1 MRAELSF
8 SAPRFA
14 DADERPDAVSSNQ
27 ERALLVWLA
36 GRLTALGLVSDAEV
50 EPSGPEWFLDVCVF
64 SEPYR
69 LECSEAHGISEQNWR
84 LSLSAQRSIVDRL
97 LGRRELT
104 ADDAL
109 LRIVREILERQADFS
124 GIELV
129 MK

>member
-14 DADERPDAVSSNQ
+14 EADEPLGAVGSSQ

-36 GRLTALGLVSDAEV
+36 GRLMALGLVSDAEV
-50 EPSGPEWFLDVCVF
+50 ESSGPGWILDACVF

-69 LECSEAHGISEQNWR
+69 LECSEAHGTSEQNWR
-84 LSLSAQRSIVDRL
+84 LSLSAQRSIIDRL

-109 LRIVREILERQADFS
+109 LRIVREILERQPDFS